1 MWMEGRV
8 HGEYKAIET
17 PIGHIPHYDD
27 IAKLFVQIFGRKI
40 SREMY
45 DKLFSVRVDKFLEKL
60 DRVEKAYRE
69 EENIPDEFHA
79 IMDMLHNRL
88 TAAKAKYGKS
98 IIPPGEFE

>member
-1 MWMEGRV
+1 MEGRV

-17 PIGHIPHYDD
+17 PIGYIPHYDD
-27 IAKLFVQIFGRKI
+27 IAKLFVQIFGKKF

-45 DKLFSVRVDKFLEKL
+45 DKLFSVRVEKFLEKL

-79 IMDMLHNRL
+79 IMDMLRNRL
-88 TAAKAKYGKS
+88 TAAREKTGKS
-98 IIPPGEFE
+98 VITPGEFA